1 MKHTHKYL
9 VLTIPIFLFSLLAL
23 GCQEKEEKKV
33 VLIHSFEQK
42 KDTYPIFYETLKRTF
57 DKQKVNP
64 EIHTFYLDCE
74 QYLDSAEIARMY
86 NYIDSIKEI
95 KPDIILVNDDQ
106 ACYSLLACGHPYL
119 KEIPIV
125 FAGVNYPNWSLLKKY
140 PNVTGLHDKQDFIK
154 NIEFIHKLFGVLQI
168 QIPCDRTILGRK
180 SFNDFWQQIQGH
192 PEIEIIRLKIR
203 GLELDKI
210 GTNDSLFVKRLIDL
224 TQNGTQ
230 MRSLP
235 GKNCIAKINTLPYR
249 VLPGS
254 SLLFNL
260 SGTLDQST
268 YLDIKYDH
276 TSEAFYQ
283 LVNYPSFS
291 AHYEPIQYHPAKRRN
306 RYIGGY
312 FTSVEIQAREQAE
325 MASLVLK
332 GTPVAE
338 IPIKESSKE
347 YILVWHTI
355 KAWGIPIEKIPS
367 YARLV
372 NIPFYELYK
381 KQLIAFICVAFI
393 FINIVATGLWK
404 LYSREQKYKKLA
416 QANLV
421 KQNKELEVALE
432 KAKESDQMKSA
443 FLANMSH
450 EIRTPLNAIVGFSNL
465 MNTDIELSKAERE
478 NFTELI
484 NTNSDLLLNLIN
496 DILDLSRI
504 ESGRMSFSFQ
514 QYSLNELISTIY
526 QTFQVLMPEN
536 VELRM
541 QIPEKSIS
549 IPTDKLRLTQV
560 ITNFLSN
567 AIKFTQKGYILI
579 GYEYREEGRHV
590 HIFVEDTGIGIPK
603 EKQDAVFNRFTKLDE
618 FAKGTGLGLSICKV
632 IAERFDGYI
641 AVESEIGKGSRFSII
656 LPLNPKHTESD

>member
-312 FTSVEIQAREQAE
+312 FTSVEIQAQEQAE

>member
-1 MKHTHKYL
+1 ML
-9 VLTIPIFLFSLLAL
+9 
-23 GCQEKEEKKV
+23 E
-33 VLIHSFEQK
+33 
-42 KDTYPIFYETLKRTF
+42 RTF
-57 DKQKVNP
+57 NKQKINP
-64 EIHTFYLDCE
+64 KIHTFYLDCE

-140 PNVTGLHDKQDFIK
+140 PNLTGLHDKQDFIK

-230 MRSLP
+230 IRSLP
-235 GKNCIAKINTLPYR
+235 GKNCIAKINTLLYR

-332 GTPVAE
+332 GTPVSE

-465 MNTDIELSKAERE
+465 MNTDIELSKEERE

-549 IPTDKLRLTQV
+549 IPTDKFRLTQV

-579 GYEYREEGRHV
+579 GYEYREEERHV

>member
-1 MKHTHKYL
+1 LPRKRR
-9 VLTIPIFLFSLLAL
+9 
-23 GCQEKEEKKV
+23 KE
-33 VLIHSFEQK
+33 IRAYPYSFEQK
-42 KDTYPIFYETLKRTF
+42 KDTYPIFKETLKQTF
-57 DKQKVNP
+57 DNQKVNP

-74 QYLDSAEIARMY
+74 QYLDSTEIARMY

-140 PNVTGLHDKQDFIK
+140 PNVTGLYDKQDFIK

-168 QIPCDRTILGRK
+168 QIPCDRTVLGRK

-192 PEIEIIRLKIR
+192 PEIEIVRLKIR

-249 VLPGS
+249 ALPGS

-260 SGTLDQST
+260 SSTLDQST

-291 AHYEPIQYHPAKRRN
+291 AHYEPIQYHPAKNRN

-312 FTSVEIQAREQAE
+312 LTSVEIQAREQAE
-325 MASLVLK
+325 MASSVLN
-332 GTPVAE
+332 GTPVAK

-549 IPTDKLRLTQV
+549 IPTDKFRLTQV

-567 AIKFTQKGYILI
+567 AIKFTQKGYIDWL
-579 GYEYREEGRHV
+579 
-590 HIFVEDTGIGIPK
+590 
-603 EKQDAVFNRFTKLDE
+603 
-618 FAKGTGLGLSICKV
+618 
-632 IAERFDGYI
+632 
-641 AVESEIGKGSRFSII
+641 
-656 LPLNPKHTESD
+656 

>member
-1 MKHTHKYL
+1 MGVILLGKIKIHEIAKKLGVNSKDVLEKAQELGLDVKTHMSSVDESEAKKIEAKFSNNNTKKEVREKRDNPVIIRREVIMTDSDATKKEEIKKEQTKRDRDVGFIERQRKTDYNI
-9 VLTIPIFLFSLLAL
+9 VYRNKPTKPLTVSELFGKKEEPKKEPAKPVVEKPEVA
-23 GCQEKEEKKV
+23 EKEEKKV

-42 KDTYPIFYETLKRTF
+42 KDTYPIFNETLKRTF

-249 VLPGS
+249 ALPGS

-276 TSEAFYQ
+276 TS
-283 LVNYPSFS
+283 
-291 AHYEPIQYHPAKRRN
+291 
-306 RYIGGY
+306 
-312 FTSVEIQAREQAE
+312 
-325 MASLVLK
+325 
-332 GTPVAE
+332 
-338 IPIKESSKE
+338 
-347 YILVWHTI
+347 
-355 KAWGIPIEKIPS
+355 
-367 YARLV
+367 
-372 NIPFYELYK
+372 
-381 KQLIAFICVAFI
+381 
-393 FINIVATGLWK
+393 
-404 LYSREQKYKKLA
+404 
-416 QANLV
+416 
-421 KQNKELEVALE
+421 
-432 KAKESDQMKSA
+432 
-443 FLANMSH
+443 
-450 EIRTPLNAIVGFSNL
+450 
-465 MNTDIELSKAERE
+465 
-478 NFTELI
+478 
-484 NTNSDLLLNLIN
+484 
-496 DILDLSRI
+496 
-504 ESGRMSFSFQ
+504 
-514 QYSLNELISTIY
+514 
-526 QTFQVLMPEN
+526 
-536 VELRM
+536 
-541 QIPEKSIS
+541 
-549 IPTDKLRLTQV
+549 
-560 ITNFLSN
+560 
-567 AIKFTQKGYILI
+567 
-579 GYEYREEGRHV
+579 
-590 HIFVEDTGIGIPK
+590 
-603 EKQDAVFNRFTKLDE
+603 
-618 FAKGTGLGLSICKV
+618 
-632 IAERFDGYI
+632 
-641 AVESEIGKGSRFSII
+641 
-656 LPLNPKHTESD
+656 

>member
-1 MKHTHKYL
+1 M
-9 VLTIPIFLFSLLAL
+9 
-23 GCQEKEEKKV
+23 
-33 VLIHSFEQK
+33 IHA
-42 KDTYPIFYETLKRTF
+42 
-57 DKQKVNP
+57 
-64 EIHTFYLDCE
+64 FYLDCE

-312 FTSVEIQAREQAE
+312 FTSIEIQAREQAE

-332 GTPVAE
+332 GTPVVE

-465 MNTDIELSKAERE
+465 MNTDIELSKEERE

-549 IPTDKLRLTQV
+549 IPTDKFRLTQV